1 MLIRH
6 PLFAYGFRPFF
17 FLCGLFALLVI
28 PAWLLIWL
36 GNAEPLAGRLP
47 AQLWHAHE
55 MLFGFTAAAITGF
68 LLSGVP
74 SWTRNRGFGGL
85 PVFTLALVWLA
96 GRVAFALAPFCSLP
110 LLAALEL
117 AFLPL
122 LMALI
127 APPIIRERNRNIA
140 MLLVL
145 LSLWISDAV
154 FLFSLARSDAALAS
168 HALLTAMNIVLL
180 LLTIVGGRILPAFTS
195 NALRRANIAFNLHRY
210 AWLETLL
217 PVAMIAVIVVDVW
230 QPGPML
236 RGWLACIVAA
246 LHAVR
251 LSGWRSLRT
260 GGDPMLWVLHLAYA
274 WLPLGFAL
282 KGIALLGEAVW
293 AQYWQHGF
301 GIGAIATMI
310 LAVTTRTAL
319 GHTGRPLVVS
329 RPILIAYLLLALA
342 ALLRVAGPVVWPD
355 NYSAVLLA
363 AGTSWALAFLIYVAV
378 HGPILATPRVD
389 GKPG

>member
-17 FLCGLFALLVI
+17 FFCGLFALLVI

-36 GNAEPLAGRLP
+36 TDSMPLTRLP

-55 MLFGFTAAAITGF
+55 MLFGFTTAAITGF

-96 GRVAFALAPFCSLP
+96 GRAAFALAPFCSLP
-110 LLAALEL
+110 LLTVLEL

-122 LMALI
+122 LIALI
-127 APPIIRERNRNIA
+127 APPIIREKNRNIA

-145 LSLWISDAV
+145 VTLWITDAA
-154 FLFSLARSDAALAS
+154 FLLALARADAELAS
-168 HALLTAMNIVLL
+168 RALLAAMNVVLL
-180 LLTIVGGRILPAFTS
+180 LLTIVGGRVLPAFTS
-195 NALRRANIAFNLHRY
+195 NALRRTKVAFSLHKY
-210 AWLETLL
+210 AWLESLL
-217 PVAMIAVIVVDVW
+217 PAAMIAVIIIDIW
-230 QPGPML
+230 QPGPL
-236 RGWLACIVAA
+236 WRGWLALIIAA

-282 KGIALLGEAVW
+282 KAVALLENAAW

-310 LAVTTRTAL
+310 LAVSTRTTL

-329 RPILIAYLLLALA
+329 RPVVVAYLLLALA
-342 ALLRVAGPVVWPD
+342 AVLRVAGPVIWLD
-355 NYSAVLLA
+355 NYPAVLLA
-363 AGTSWALAFLIYVAV
+363 AGTSWALAFLIFVVVY
-378 HGPILATPRVD
+378 GPILATPRLD

>member
-1 MLIRH
+1 MFFRH

-17 FLCGLFALLVI
+17 FFCGLFALLVI
-28 PAWLLIWL
+28 PAWLLIRASDVL
-36 GNAEPLAGRLP
+36 PLDGLP
-47 AQLWHAHE
+47 PQLWHAHE
-55 MLFGFTAAAITGF
+55 MLFGFSIAAISGF

-85 PVFTLALVWLA
+85 PVFGLTLLWLA
-96 GRVAFALAPFCSLP
+96 GRAAFALAPFCSLP
-110 LLAALEL
+110 VLAAVEL
-117 AFLPL
+117 VFLPSL
-122 LMALI
+122 IALI

-140 MLLVL
+140 MLAVL
-145 LSLWISDAV
+145 TALWIADAV
-154 FLFSLARSDAALAS
+154 FLLALA
-168 HALLTAMNIVLL
+168 HADAELASRMLLTAMNIILL

-195 NALRRANIAFNLHRY
+195 NALRRTNASFSLHRY

-217 PVAMIAVIVVDVW
+217 PMAMIAVIILDLWPSVPVL
-230 QPGPML
+230 QG
-236 RGWLACIVAA
+236 GLAILLSI
-246 LHAVR
+246 LHGVR

-260 GGDPMLWVLHLAYA
+260 RGDPMLWVLHLAYA

-282 KGIALLGEAVW
+282 KGVAMLGNAAW

-329 RPILIAYLLLALA
+329 PAIVVAYLLLALTT
-342 ALLRVAGPVVWPD
+342 LLRVVVAAFWPER
-355 NYSAVLLA
+355 YSDVLLA
-363 AGTSWALAFLIYVAV
+363 AGISWMMAFLIFVAV
-378 HGPILATPRVD
+378 YAPILCRPRLD

>member
-1 MLIRH
+1 MFFRH

-17 FLCGLFALLVI
+17 FFCGLFALLVI
-28 PAWLLIWL
+28 PAWLLIRI
-36 GNAEPLAGRLP
+36 GDAQPFSSLP

-55 MLFGFTAAAITGF
+55 MLFGFSIAAISGF

-85 PVFTLALVWLA
+85 PVFSLTLAWLA
-96 GRVAFALAPFCSLP
+96 GRAAFALAPFCSLP
-110 LLAALEL
+110 VLAAVEL

-122 LMALI
+122 LIALI

-140 MLLVL
+140 MLAVL
-145 LSLWISDAV
+145 AALWTA
-154 FLFSLARSDAALAS
+154 DAAFLLGVARTDAELAS
-168 HALLTAMNIVLL
+168 RALLTAMNIILL

-195 NALRRANIAFNLHRY
+195 NALRRTNTSFSLHRY

-217 PVAMIAVIVVDVW
+217 PVAMIAVIFLDLW
-230 QPGPML
+230 QPGSAL
-236 RGWLACIVAA
+236 RGWLAILVAV

-260 GGDPMLWVLHLAYA
+260 RGDPMLWVLHLAYA

-282 KGIALLGEAVW
+282 KGIALLDGAAW

-310 LAVTTRTAL
+310 LAVATRTAL
-319 GHTGRPLVVS
+319 GHTGRPLVVG
-329 RPILIAYLLLALA
+329 RAIVVGYLLLALA
-342 ALLRVAGPVVWPD
+342 AALRVAGPVFWPD
-355 NYSAVLLA
+355 HYTAVLLA
-363 AGTSWALAFLIYVAV
+363 AGLGWMLAFLIFIVVYA
-378 HGPILATPRVD
+378 PILGRPRID

>member
-17 FLCGLFALLVI
+17 FFCGCFALLVI

-36 GNAEPLAGRLP
+36 CNITPLADLP

-55 MLFGFTAAAITGF
+55 MLFGFAIAAITGF

-85 PVFTLALVWLA
+85 PVFTLTLVWLA
-96 GRVAFALAPFCSLP
+96 GRAAFALAPFCSLP
-110 LLAALEL
+110 VLTVLEL

-122 LMALI
+122 LIALI
-127 APPIIRERNRNIA
+127 APPIIREKNRNIA

-145 LSLWISDAV
+145 TTLWISDAT
-154 FLFSLARSDAALAS
+154 FMLALARADAELAS
-168 HALLTAMNIVLL
+168 RALLTAMNVVLL

-195 NALRRANIAFNLHRY
+195 NALRRANVSFTLHKY
-210 AWLETLL
+210 AWLERLL
-217 PVAMIAVIVVDVW
+217 PPAMIAVIIVDIW
-230 QPGPML
+230 QPGPIP
-236 RGWLACIVAA
+236 RGWLSLSVAA

-274 WLPLGFAL
+274 WLPLGFVL
-282 KGIALLGEAVW
+282 KAIAVLGNTPW

-301 GIGAIATMI
+301 GVGAIATMI
-310 LAVTTRTAL
+310 LAVSTRTTL

-329 RPILIAYLLLALA
+329 QPVVIAYLLLALA
-342 ALLRVAGPVVWPD
+342 AILRVAGPAIWPD
-355 NYSAVLLA
+355 NYPGVLLA
-363 AGTSWALAFLIYVAV
+363 AGTSWALAFLIFVAV
-378 HGPILATPRVD
+378 YGPILATPRLD

>member
-1 MLIRH
+1 MIVRH

-17 FLCGLFALLVI
+17 FFCGLFALLVI
-28 PAWLLIWL
+28 PAWLLVWQTGI
-36 GNAEPLAGRLP
+36 EPLPGFP

-55 MLFGFTAAAITGF
+55 MLFGFTAAAISGF
-68 LLSGVP
+68 LLTGVP
-74 SWTRNRGFGGL
+74 SWTRHRGFGGW
-85 PVFTLALVWLA
+85 PVFGITLVWLA
-96 GRVAFALAPFCSLP
+96 GRAAFALGSFFSLP
-110 LLAALEL
+110 VLAAVEL

-140 MLLVL
+140 MLAVIAT
-145 LSLWISDAV
+145 LWVSDAV
-154 FLFSLARSDAALAS
+154 FLLGLALADAALAS
-168 HALLTAMNIVLL
+168 RALLAAMNVVLL

-195 NALRRANIAFNLHRY
+195 SALRRENAAFTLHRY

-217 PVAMIAVIVVDVW
+217 PAAMIAVIVMDFW

-236 RGWLACIVAA
+236 RGGLALLVGM

-260 GGDPMLWVLHLAYA
+260 NGDPMLWVLHLAYL

-282 KGIALLGEAVW
+282 KGIALLSDAAW

-301 GIGAIATMI
+301 GVGAIATMI

-319 GHTGRPLVVS
+319 GHTGRPLMVDGPIVV
-329 RPILIAYLLLALA
+329 AYLLIGLATV
-342 ALLRVAGPVVWPD
+342 LRVAGDALWPG
-355 NYSAVLLA
+355 NYSSVLLA
-363 AGTSWALAFLIYVAV
+363 AGISWTLAFLIFVMVY
-378 HGPILATPRVD
+378 GPILATARTD

>member
-1 MLIRH
+1 MFFRH

-17 FLCGLFALLVI
+17 FFCGLFALLVM
-28 PAWLLIWL
+28 PAWLLIRT
-36 GNAEPLAGRLP
+36 GDTSPFSGLP

-55 MLFGFTAAAITGF
+55 MLYGFSVAAISGF

-85 PVFTLALVWLA
+85 PVFSLTMAWLA
-96 GRVAFALAPFCSLP
+96 GRAAFALAPFCSLP
-110 LLAALEL
+110 VLAAVEL

-122 LMALI
+122 LIALI

-140 MLLVL
+140 MLAVL
-145 LSLWISDAV
+145 AALWA
-154 FLFSLARSDAALAS
+154 ADAAFLLGVARTDAGLAS
-168 HALLTAMNIVLL
+168 RALLTAMNIILL

-195 NALRRANIAFNLHRY
+195 NALRRTSASFSLHRY

-217 PVAMIAVIVVDVW
+217 PVAMIAVIVLDIL
-230 QPGPML
+230 QPGPAL
-236 RGWLACIVAA
+236 RGWLAILVAV

-260 GGDPMLWVLHLAYA
+260 RGDPMLWVLHLAYA

-282 KGIALLGEAVW
+282 KGIALLDGAAW

-310 LAVTTRTAL
+310 LAVATRTAL
-319 GHTGRPLVVS
+319 GHTGRPLAVG
-329 RPILIAYLLLALA
+329 RPIVAAYLLLALA
-342 ALLRVAGPVVWPD
+342 AGLRVGGPVLWPGH
-355 NYSAVLLA
+355 YPAVLLA
-363 AGTSWALAFLIYVAV
+363 AGLGWTLAFLIFTVVY
-378 HGPILATPRVD
+378 GPILGRPRVD

>member
-1 MLIRH
+1 MVIRH

-17 FLCGLFALLVI
+17 FFCGLFALFVI
-28 PAWLLIWL
+28 PAWLMIWL
-36 GNAEPLAGRLP
+36 SNAEPLAGLP

-55 MLFGFTAAAITGF
+55 MLFGFTVAAITGF

-96 GRVAFALAPFCSLP
+96 GRAAFSLAPFCGLP
-110 LLAALEL
+110 LLTVLEL

-122 LMALI
+122 LTGLI

-145 LSLWISDAV
+145 LALWLTDA
-154 FLFSLARSDAALAS
+154 LFMFSMARADAILAS
-168 HALLTAMNIVLL
+168 RALLTAMNIVLL

-195 NALRRANIAFNLHRY
+195 NALRRANITFNLHRH
-210 AWLETLL
+210 AWLERLL
-217 PVAMIAVIVVDVW
+217 PAAMIAVIVIDIW
-230 QPGPML
+230 QPGPVL
-236 RGWLACIVAA
+236 RGCLAFIVAA
-246 LHAVR
+246 MHAVR

-274 WLPLGFAL
+274 WLPLGFVL
-282 KGIALLGEAVW
+282 KGIALLGEPAW

-319 GHTGRPLVVS
+319 GHTGRPLTVS
-329 RPILIAYLLLALA
+329 RPIVVAYLLLALA

-355 NYSAVLLA
+355 NYSNVLLA
-363 AGTSWALAFLIYVAV
+363 AGTSWAIAFLIYVAV
-378 HGPILATPRVD
+378 YGPILATPRVD

>member
-1 MLIRH
+1 MVIRH

-17 FLCGLFALLVI
+17 FFCGLFALLVI
-28 PAWLLIWL
+28 PAWLLIL
-36 GNAEPLAGRLP
+36 LNNAEPLAGLP

-55 MLFGFTAAAITGF
+55 MLFGFTVAAITGF

-96 GRVAFALAPFCSLP
+96 GRAAFSLAPFCGLP
-110 LLAALEL
+110 LLAVLEL

-122 LMALI
+122 LIALI

-145 LSLWISDAV
+145 LALWLTDAL
-154 FLFSLARSDAALAS
+154 FLYALARTDATVAS
-168 HALLTAMNIVLL
+168 RALLTAMNIVLL

-195 NALRRANIAFNLHRY
+195 NALRRANITFNLHRY
-210 AWLETLL
+210 AWLEALL
-217 PVAMIAVIVVDVW
+217 PAAMIAVIVIDIW
-230 QPGPML
+230 QPGPVL
-236 RGWLACIVAA
+236 RGWLAFIVATM
-246 LHAVR
+246 HVVR

-274 WLPLGFAL
+274 WLPLGFVL
-282 KGIALLGEAVW
+282 KGTALLGESAW

-319 GHTGRPLVVS
+319 GHTGRPLTVS
-329 RPILIAYLLLALA
+329 RPIVIAYLLLALA
-342 ALLRVAGPVVWPD
+342 ALLRVAGPAVWPD
-355 NYSAVLLA
+355 NYSDVLLA

-378 HGPILATPRVD
+378 YGPILATPRVD

>member
-1 MLIRH
+1 MFFRH
-6 PLFAYGFRPFF
+6 PLFGYGFRPFF
-17 FLCGLFALLVI
+17 FFCGLFALLVI
-28 PAWLLIWL
+28 PAWLLIRT
-36 GNAEPLAGRLP
+36 GDVSPFSGMP

-55 MLFGFTAAAITGF
+55 MLFGFSIAAISGF

-85 PVFTLALVWLA
+85 PVFSLTLAWLG
-96 GRVAFALAPFCSLP
+96 GRTAFALAPFCSLP
-110 LLAALEL
+110 VLAAVEL

-122 LMALI
+122 LIALI

-140 MLLVL
+140 MLAVL
-145 LSLWISDAV
+145 AALWTA
-154 FLFSLARSDAALAS
+154 DAAFLLGVARADAELAS
-168 HALLTAMNIVLL
+168 RALLAAMNIILL

-195 NALRRANIAFNLHRY
+195 NALRRTNVSFSLHRY

-217 PVAMIAVIVVDVW
+217 PLAMIAVIALDIL
-230 QPGPML
+230 QPGATL
-236 RGWLACIVAA
+236 RGWLAILVAA
-246 LHAVR
+246 LHVVR

-274 WLPLGFAL
+274 WLPLGFVL
-282 KGIALLGEAVW
+282 KGVALLDGAAW

-310 LAVTTRTAL
+310 LAVATRTAL
-319 GHTGRPLVVS
+319 GHTGRPLVVG
-329 RPILIAYLLLALA
+329 RAIVVAYLLLALA
-342 ALLRVAGPVVWPD
+342 GMVRVAGPVLWPD
-355 NYSAVLLA
+355 HYTAVLLA
-363 AGTSWALAFLIYVAV
+363 AGFSWMLAFLIFIVVYA
-378 HGPILATPRVD
+378 PILGRPRSD

>member
-17 FLCGLFALLVI
+17 FFCGLFALLVI

-36 GNAEPLAGRLP
+36 SDAVPLAGLP

-55 MLFGFTAAAITGF
+55 MLFGFTVAAISGF

-85 PVFTLALVWLA
+85 PVFTLALIWLA
-96 GRVAFALAPFCSLP
+96 GRTAFSLAPFCSFP
-110 LLAALEL
+110 VLAVLEL

-122 LMALI
+122 LIALI

-145 LSLWISDAV
+145 LTLWMTDAV
-154 FLFSLARSDAALAS
+154 FLFALKRADAALAS

-195 NALRRANIAFNLHRY
+195 NALRRANITFNLHKY

-217 PVAMIAVIVVDVW
+217 PAAMIAVIVVDIW

-282 KGIALLGEAVW
+282 KGMALLGEAAW

-355 NYSAVLLA
+355 SYSAVLLA

-378 HGPILATPRVD
+378 YGPILAAPRVD

>member
-1 MLIRH
+1 MFIRH

-17 FLCGLFALLVI
+17 FFCGLFALLVI

-36 GNAEPLAGRLP
+36 SDTTPLTSLP

-55 MLFGFTAAAITGF
+55 MLFGFTVAAITGF

-74 SWTRNRGFGGL
+74 SWTRHRGFGGL
-85 PVFTLALVWLA
+85 PVFTLTIVWLA
-96 GRVAFALAPFCSLP
+96 GRAAFALTPFCSLP
-110 LLAALEL
+110 VLATLEL
-117 AFLPL
+117 TFLPL
-122 LMALI
+122 LIALI
-127 APPIIRERNRNIA
+127 APPIIREKNRNIA

-145 LSLWISDAV
+145 ATLWLTDAT
-154 FLFSLARSDAALAS
+154 FLLALARSDAELAS
-168 HALLTAMNIVLL
+168 RTLLTAMNVVLL

-195 NALRRANIAFNLHRY
+195 NALRRANTPFTLHKY
-210 AWLETLL
+210 AWLESLL
-217 PVAMIAVIVVDVW
+217 PAALIAVIVVDIW
-230 QPGPML
+230 QPGPMV
-236 RGWLACIVAA
+236 RGWLALFVAV

-282 KGIALLGEAVW
+282 KGIALLHDAAW

-319 GHTGRPLVVS
+319 GHTGRPLIVS
-329 RPILIAYLLLALA
+329 RPIVIAYLLLALA
-342 ALLRVAGPVVWPD
+342 AVLRVAGPAIWPD
-355 NYSAVLLA
+355 DYAAVLLA
-363 AGTSWALAFLIYVAV
+363 AGTSWALAFLIFVVVY
-378 HGPILATPRVD
+378 GPILGTPRVD

>member
-1 MLIRH
+1 MLVRH

-17 FLCGLFALLVI
+17 FFCGLFALLVI
-28 PAWLLIWL
+28 PAWLLIRISH
-36 GNAEPLAGRLP
+36 ATPLDGLP

-55 MLFGFTAAAITGF
+55 MLFGFTVAAITGF

-85 PVFTLALVWLA
+85 PVFSLTLVWLA
-96 GRVAFALAPFCSLP
+96 GRTTFALAPFCSLP
-110 LLAALEL
+110 VLAAVEL

-122 LMALI
+122 LIALI

-140 MLLVL
+140 MLAVL
-145 LSLWISDAV
+145 AALWFVDAV
-154 FLFSLARSDAALAS
+154 FLLALARSDAELAS
-168 HALLTAMNIVLL
+168 RMLLTAMNIILL

-195 NALRRANIAFNLHRY
+195 NALRRANASFSLHRY

-217 PVAMIAVIVVDVW
+217 PIAMIAVIILDIWPPVPVLH
-230 QPGPML
+230 G
-236 RGWLACIVAA
+236 GLAILLSV
-246 LHAVR
+246 LHGVR

-260 GGDPMLWVLHLAYA
+260 HGDPMLWVLHLAYA

-282 KGIALLGEAVW
+282 KGLVLLGNAAW
-293 AQYWQHGF
+293 AQHWQHAF

-310 LAVTTRTAL
+310 LAVSTRTAL
-319 GHTGRPLVVS
+319 GHTGRALVVS
-329 RPILIAYLLLALA
+329 RPIVVAYLLLALA
-342 ALLRVAGPVVWPD
+342 AVLRVAGPVFWPD
-355 NYSAVLLA
+355 DYSGVLLA
-363 AGTSWALAFLIYVAV
+363 AGISWMSAFLIFIAV
-378 HGPILATPRVD
+378 YAPILGRPRVD